1 MIRVLVADDSALI
14 RRLFSETFAAAGG
27 FEVETARDGVEALE
41 RLAVFRPDVVTLDV
55 NMPKLDG
62 FACLDRIMLERPTP
76 VVIVSAVTQA
86 GADES
91 VRALELGAVEV
102 VAKPSGALSLKM
114 DRFGPQLIAAVRA
127 AAQARVS
134 KARRLAD
141 RVRSRIGPL
150 ASPPKPRA
158 RPATSDGLVVVGCST
173 GGPAALDVLLSALPA
188 EFPWP
193 LVVAQ
198 HMPATFTGAL
208 ARRLDSLTPLS
219 VTEVVRAELLRP
231 GAVYIGR
238 GGADILVTSRPGGL
252 TAVTAPQS
260 EAYNW
265 HPSVDRLMDSAAAL
279 LPPSQLVG
287 VLMTGMGDDGAAAMT
302 RLRAAGGRTIAEAE
316 STAVVWGMPGELVRA
331 GGAEWVEP
339 LDRIGR
345 RLAEIAGVA

>member
-1 MIRVLVADDSALI
+1 MIKVLVADDSALI
-14 RRLFSETFAAAGG
+14 RRLFSETFAEAGG

-41 RLAVFRPDVVTLDV
+41 RLAAFRPDVVTLDV
-55 NMPKLDG
+55 HMPKLDG

-114 DRFGPQLIAAVRA
+114 DRFGPQLVAAVRA
-127 AAQARVS
+127 ASQARIS
-134 KARRLAD
+134 KTRRLAD

-158 RPATSDGLVVVGCST
+158 RPTAASDGLVVVGCST

-188 EFPWP
+188 DFPWP

-198 HMPATFTGAL
+198 HMPAAFTGAL
-208 ARRLDSLTPLS
+208 ARRLDALTPLS
-219 VTEVVRAELLRP
+219 VREVSRTELLRP

-238 GGADILVTSRPGGL
+238 GGADVLVAARPGGL

-260 EAYNW
+260 EAYLW
-265 HPSVDRLMDSAAAL
+265 RPR
-279 LPPSQLVG
+279 
-287 VLMTGMGDDGAAAMT
+287 
-302 RLRAAGGRTIAEAE
+302 
-316 STAVVWGMPGELVRA
+316 
-331 GGAEWVEP
+331 
-339 LDRIGR
+339 
-345 RLAEIAGVA
+345 